1 MAKLTR
7 IFPGKYPY
15 VKNDDGSFS
24 NVKTS
29 VIGIDDMFYVIPTM
43 RDGNQYSVKEATD
56 IAIKEGINKYPKY
69 KTQEDAVNFSKNIH
83 DKIDRLGFRKRDA
96 RKTR

>member
-15 VKNDDGSFS
+15 VKNDEGTVS
-24 NVKTS
+24 NVMTS
-29 VIGIDDMFYVIPTM
+29 VIGVDDKFYAIPTM
-43 RDGNQYSVKEATD
+43 RDGNKYSVKEATD

-69 KTQEDAVNFSKNIH
+69 KTQEDAVNFSKSIH
-83 DKIDRLGFRKRDA
+83 NNVDELGFK
-96 RKTR
+96 K